1 MAKSAKSTNSG
12 SSSRTSSASASAAQQ
27 HLVHALDFLQ
37 KPSSYS
43 LGPLVLVAG
52 SDAYLRRLVI
62 DEIISEYQKISQ
74 APFQSMIGEQLEWRD
89 LARDL
94 ATGSLF
100 EPEYPRLII
109 IDDADTFVS
118 ANRARLEKYATA
130 PGTTARLVIVVHAL
144 AANTKL
150 YQIAA
155 SQHLII
161 QCKAPELSGGRAVDE
176 RRVAAWLR
184 FRSQS
189 KHQIQLEQDAAEAMI
204 ALIGPEFGLLD
215 QELAKLAV
223 QIWPE
228 RRITADL
235 VRQHVGNWRLRTG
248 WDLIDAITSGDV
260 PAALDLLQRL
270 LECGDGDVNMIFGQ
284 ISWAL
289 RQYAAATRNVQ
300 RAERAGRKITVQQ
313 ALSAAGVRDYPP
325 GNLQR
330 AVAQLRRIGRQR
342 GSQLYRWLLETDLA
356 LKGSHARPGRARFAL
371 EQLILRLR

>member
-1 MAKSAKSTNSG
+1 
-12 SSSRTSSASASAAQQ
+12 
-27 HLVHALDFLQ
+27 VHALDFLQ

-62 DEIISEYQKISQ
+62 DEIIAEYQKISQ

-109 IDDADTFVS
+109 VDDADTFVS

-176 RRVAAWLR
+176 RRVTAWLR